1 MSNKQLNDMAE
12 EAEILT
18 AEDRKLRQMLGG
30 LKKVN
35 APANFDFQL
44 KARIANAEKNHSP
57 RPFLLP
63 ALRFVMPLSVIVLL
77 AGFVFFNLSFS
88 DGVQNEQIAQIA
100 PTVSTEA
107 QSVSNPAVSN
117 PIEQATAAPVNKNI
131 EAKTS
136 VREIAR
142 LETKAAPNNA
152 NYIRV
157 KGTGNLQKT
166 GRESNSDNGFG
177 GTREGGLSIP
187 KVLTQKSSN
196 PKFGAA
202 KPPLVQQ
209 SKISLQGVLLEI
221 GIEANFD
228 EKNWKILS
236 IKENSPAMRAGFKS
250 GDLIESIDDKQL
262 SSDAVLLQKF
272 SGKVFRILR
281 EGQQMI
287 IDLTVKQ

>member
-1 MSNKQLNDMAE
+1 MAE

-77 AGFVFFNLSFS
+77 AGFVFFNLSFR

-117 PIEQATAAPVNKNI
+117 PVEQATAAPVAPVNKNI

-142 LETKAAPNNA
+142 LETKAAPSNA

-177 GTREGGLSIP
+177 GMREGTYKIA

-196 PKFGAA
+196 PNFGAG

-272 SGKVFRILR
+272 
-281 EGQQMI
+281 
-287 IDLTVKQ
+287 

>member
-1 MSNKQLNDMAE
+1 MAE

-35 APANFDFQL
+35 APANFNFQL

-77 AGFVFFNLSFS
+77 AVFTFFNLSFR
-88 DGVQNEQIAQIA
+88 DGVQNEQIAQTA
-100 PTVSTEA
+100 PKVQNEAQTVS
-107 QSVSNPAVSN
+107 NAVISK
-117 PIEQATAAPVNKNI
+117 PIEQATAAPVAPVNKNI

-136 VREIAR
+136 VPEIAR
-142 LETKAAPNNA
+142 LETKAAANNA
-152 NYIRV
+152 NYI
-157 KGTGNLQKT
+157 KIKDTASSQKA
-166 GRESNSDNGFG
+166 GRERNSDNSFSGMRQS
-177 GTREGGLSIP
+177 TLKIAE
-187 KVLTQKSSN
+187 VLTQKSSN
-196 PKFGAA
+196 PNFGAA

-281 EGQQMI
+281 EGKQMI